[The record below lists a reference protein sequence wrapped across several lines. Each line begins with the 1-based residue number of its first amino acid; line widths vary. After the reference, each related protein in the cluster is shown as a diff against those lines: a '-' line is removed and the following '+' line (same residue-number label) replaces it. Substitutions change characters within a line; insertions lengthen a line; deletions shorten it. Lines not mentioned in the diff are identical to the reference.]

1 MKKIIALTLA
11 TLMLLPLLFSCSS
24 SKKNKAPEK
33 EVLEHVY
40 LTTEYPLPKDV
51 RGSSMIQS
59 GDNIFLFA
67 NVEKKMKDE
76 QGYEYYES
84 GVKIFVNDTSFSQW
98 KEIMSFEELYKWD
111 DEAQESENNRPQL
124 IRPDGQGG
132 FLLLMNS
139 SYENWS
145 DPENY
150 IFEQSWEVQKVD
162 SVGNVLSAVKLELD
176 TEDGIYIY
184 VSEVSLLDDGNYLVL
199 SDLNAYVVSP
209 DGKIL
214 RTCNMVE
221 NISTVSS
228 WGNGKLAVSY
238 FDENWNTCLGVYDAT
253 TDKFEE
259 LGSFGVNKGGMSPL
273 TTEDGRLYM
282 VDNNGLIEYDPVTL
296 KEKGVVIDWFNSDI
310 NPNYVWGLT
319 KIGDDFYNV
328 DQSDWE
334 NPVLMKLTP
343 CDEVIE
349 KYVID
354 LACLYLDYT
363 MVESVLDFNR
373 SNEEYR
379 VRVKTYGEYDYEAD
393 RDVGIEKLENELIKG
408 NIPDIIDLSGLDY
421 KKYAAKGMLSDLYP
435 LIDSDTEISRDEFL
449 SGILEAGEVDGKL
462 YSLISN
468 FSVSTLMG
476 KTAVVGDRNSWT
488 WRELN
493 ETLAKYPG
501 AVAFTQ
507 MEREQLLRN
516 ILSVTLYDYI
526 DYSDG
531 TTRFDS
537 AEFQELLKFCAPYP
551 ETIDW
556 DTYYEDYDWEVE
568 QSLYREN
575 GILLVDRYFSSPW
588 DFMCENNPFE
598 AEVTMIGYPT
608 SSGSGSV
615 IEPQSE
621 WGISKNCHFK
631 EQAFAFLKK
640 VIYEHEDYSFSSLEA
655 KLDESFKKAVEDSKN
670 QGGIITD
677 EVIVKPMYAEE
688 NEVMIPVDVES
699 DEDVSVDV
707 DTDIDGDDASTGE
720 DIILPEKPVVT
731 LEFDDEKA
739 RESAEFIKSVS
750 RRRAPRE
757 HEVIN
762 IVIEESAAFFAG
774 QKSVE
779 ETCRIINSRAFVY
792 VSENM

>member
-1 MKKIIALTLA
+1 MKRIIALCLTA
-11 TLMLLPLLFSCSS
+11 VMVLPLLFSCTS
-24 SKKNKAPEK
+24 SKKSKAPEK

-40 LTTEYPLPKDV
+40 LTTEYPLPENV

-59 GDNIFLFA
+59 GENIFLFA
-67 NVEKKMKDE
+67 TVEKKMKDE

-84 GVKIFVNDTSFSQW
+84 GVKIYVSDRSLSQW

-111 DEAQESENNRPQL
+111 EETQESTNNRPSL
-124 IRPDGQGG
+124 IRPDGHGG
-132 FLLLMNS
+132 FILLMNYS
-139 SYENWS
+139 HENWS

-150 IFEQSWEVQKVD
+150 IFEQSWKLQRVNSDGQVQ
-162 SVGNVLSAVKLELD
+162 STATLEFD
-176 TEDGIYIY
+176 TEENVYTY
-184 VSEVSLLDDGNYLVL
+184 VSEVSLLDDGSFLVFA
-199 SDLNAYVVSP
+199 DPKAYVMAP
-209 DGKIL
+209 DGNKL
-214 RTCNMVE
+214 RECNITD
-221 NISTVSS
+221 NISGVSS
-228 WGNGKLAVSY
+228 WGNGRFAVSY
-238 FDENWNTCLGVYDAT
+238 FDENWNTCLGTYDVK

-259 LGSFGVNKGGMSPL
+259 LGSLGMNKGMNPM

-282 VDNNGLIEYDPVTL
+282 VGNNGLVEYDPVTL

-354 LACLYLDYT
+354 LACLYLDYN

-393 RDVGIEKLENELIKG
+393 RDIGIEKLENELIKG

-435 LIDSDTEISRDEFL
+435 LIDSDTEISREEFL
-449 SGILEAGEVDGKL
+449 PGILEAGEVDGKL

-476 KTAVVGDRNSWT
+476 KTSVVGDRNSWT

-501 AVAFTQ
+501 AKAFTH
-507 MEREQLLRN
+507 MERELLLRN

-531 TTRFDS
+531 STRFDS

-588 DFMCENNPFE
+588 DFMYENNPFE

-655 KLDESFKKAVEDSKN
+655 KLDESF
-670 QGGIITD
+670 
-677 EVIVKPMYAEE
+677 
-688 NEVMIPVDVES
+688 
-699 DEDVSVDV
+699 
-707 DTDIDGDDASTGE
+707 
-720 DIILPEKPVVT
+720 
-731 LEFDDEKA
+731 
-739 RESAEFIKSVS
+739 
-750 RRRAPRE
+750 
-757 HEVIN
+757 
-762 IVIEESAAFFAG
+762 
-774 QKSVE
+774 
-779 ETCRIINSRAFVY
+779 
-792 VSENM
+792 